1 MVDFQL
7 IGEAILIAL
16 IVLAFFMWY
25 LTKEILRMENI
36 WLYLA
41 IILETLS
48 FSRPYQ
54 SFSIWLYEMASH
66 KPVTYYELWGWYV
79 GFIAVAV
86 SFALLSYLMFMRI
99 YLGFKNV
106 EKKFYL
112 TEFEYADYERQYNLT
127 MDRISYLEDELKS
140 INSEI
145 SKPIKILDYGRIT
158 SKKIIINGEFKRSNE
173 RISSIS
179 IDIDEIKSDIKELRR
194 KVDELLRDTENLS
207 DMLKQYKSE
216 SPYRSFI
223 YKINSFQNQNNNIR
237 AGIEQNGKLNIG
249 NLSDKVKYLESKY
262 TSIGRDNGS

>member
-25 LTKEILRMENI
+25 LTREILREENI

-54 SFSIWLYEMASH
+54 SFSIRLYEMTFH
-66 KPVTYYELWGWYV
+66 KPVTYYELWEWYAV
-79 GFIAVAV
+79 FIAVAV
-86 SFALLSYLMFMRI
+86 SFALLSYLEFMKI

-112 TEFEYADYERQYNLT
+112 TEFEYADYKRQYNLT
-127 MDRISYLEDELKS
+127 MDRISHLEDELKS
-140 INSEI
+140 SNSEI
-145 SKPIKILDYGRIT
+145 SKPIKILDDGRNT
-158 SKKIIINGEFKRSNE
+158 SKKIIINGEFKRLKE

-179 IDIDEIKSDIKELRR
+179 IDIDGIKSLIEELQKKADKLITDI
-194 KVDELLRDTENLS
+194 DNLS
-207 DMLKQYKSE
+207 GLLTHYISKRPYKT
-216 SPYRSFI
+216 I
-223 YKINSFQNQNNNIR
+223 MYKIDRFENHINNMV
-237 AGIEQNGKLNIG
+237 AEIEQNGKINIG
-249 NLSDKVKYLESKY
+249 NLSNKIKYLESEY
-262 TSIGRDNGS
+262 TVIKKR